1 LHVAVAGRAAQSR
14 IVRSAVLIGCGA
26 VISENPAGHR
36 VIGSV
41 TVAGRR
47 GSCRRG
53 RGVLRFEFP
62 LIFEL
67 VEQ

>member
-47 GSCRRG
+47 GLASSRPWSASFR
-53 RGVLRFEFP
+53 VSTDLR
-62 LIFEL
+62 I
-67 VEQ
+67 EQ